1 MNFIFWNIH
10 KNKDIFPAI
19 KDLAITED
27 VDILM
32 LAEYPDCPENEL
44 LETLNQAPSIYKYQY
59 VPSNSPTDKVKVFIR
74 FDLSF
79 IKNCNDRKRLSAK
92 QLFSPILNKDITL
105 ITCHLPSKIDM
116 TDDDLSEYSVEVAEF
131 IKEVEQQVDHKRT
144 VICGDFNMSPFDKGM
159 IKTRGLHTVM
169 DKSIIYNKETAT
181 VRGHK
186 YEFLYNPM
194 WGFLGDTGKG
204 NVSGTM
210 YYNSS
215 QSINFYWHIY
225 DHVLIRPELI
235 SYFDD
240 SLLEIIT
247 CINQNQLITSNF
259 VIDKQYSDH
268 LPIKFNLKI

>member
-10 KNKDIFPAI
+10 KNRNIFPAI
-19 KDLAITED
+19 RELVITED

-32 LAEYPDCPENEL
+32 LAEYPECTIEEL
-44 LETLNQAPSIYKYQY
+44 LKTINKEPSLYTYQY
-59 VPSNSPTDKVKVFIR
+59 VPSNSPTDKVKIFTR
-74 FDLSF
+74 FDISF
-79 IKNCNDRKRLSAK
+79 ISNSNDRNRLSAK
-92 QLFSPILNKDITL
+92 QLFSTLLNMNITL
-105 ITCHLPSKIDM
+105 ITCHLPSKINM
-116 TDDDLSEYSVEVAEF
+116 TDDELSEYSTEVAEF
-131 IKEVEQQVDHKRT
+131 IEEVEQQVGHQRT
-144 VICGDFNMSPFDKGM
+144 VICGDFNMNPFDKGM
-159 IKTRGLHTVM
+159 IKTKGMHAVM
-169 DKSIIYNKETAT
+169 DKSVIRNNEAAT
-181 VRGHK
+181 VRGHE

-204 NVSGTM
+204 KVSGTM

-225 DHVLIRPELI
+225 DQVLIRPELI

-247 CINQNQLITSNF
+247 HINQDQLITSNF